1 MAIQK
6 GDFIKLT
13 YTGRVDDRVFDT
25 TDEETAREA
34 GIHEPSASYGP
45 VTIRIGNHHVIL
57 GLDEEL
63 DGKDVGD
70 EGDVVVLPEKAFG
83 DHDSRKV
90 EAFNK
95 NSFQEKPRKGMT
107 LKVPDKGEGIVTDVI
122 GNRVL
127 IDFNHPLSGKTLT
140 YHYRIEE
147 EVDGIEDKMKGLI
160 RLYAGRDMDA
170 RFEEGVLTIVLP
182 AGINYDRRWVIWRS
196 RVIREGFE
204 SIPEMNEIT
213 LVETFTRQEMEEKP
227 STSA

>member
-6 GDFIKLT
+6 GNFIKLT
-13 YTGRVDDRVFDT
+13 YTGRVGEKVFDT
-25 TDEETAREA
+25 TDEEIAREA

-45 VTIRIGNHHVIL
+45 VTIRVGNHHVIL

-63 DGKDVGD
+63 DGKEVGD
-70 EGDVVVLPEKAFG
+70 EGEVMVPPEKAFG
-83 DHDSRKV
+83 EHDPRKV

-122 GNRVL
+122 GNRIL

-140 YHYRIEE
+140 YQYRIEE
-147 EVDGIEDKMKGLI
+147 KVEGIEEQMKGLI
-160 RLYAGRDMDA
+160 RLYAGRDMEV
-170 RFEEGVLTIVLP
+170 RFDDGILTIILP

-196 RVIREGFE
+196 RVIRDGFE
-204 SIPEMNEIT
+204 AIPEMNEIT
-213 LVETFTRQEMEEKP
+213 LVETFSRQEMEE
-227 STSA
+227 